1 MFRGICVSVPVLY
14 DQSEEADIPAF
25 LNEVHLCFKRWWS
38 RLTLVMLALKC
49 RHWAPEKNTS
59 RPAGQVDPVIR
70 LVWVLL
76 CFQ

>member
-1 MFRGICVSVPVLY
+1 MKLSQNFFIKTPFIILS
-14 DQSEEADIPAF
+14 S
-25 LNEVHLCFKRWWS
+25 NEVHLCFKRWWS

-49 RHWAPEKNTS
+49 RHWAPEKYVS